1 MGYIEKFVVAINKWI
16 SYLAGGALAAMVII
30 TVINVV
36 LRQVYV
42 PFVGCVEI
50 VTYLGVI
57 VVGFSLGYTQI
68 RGAHI
73 AIDILASNFSQKT
86 NRVLEV
92 INRLMGMCLFGVI
105 AWRTALYAT
114 HLKNIGSLSET
125 LKIIFYPVT
134 YCLAFGCMCLAL
146 LLFVYLV
153 KAISKVLNK

>member
-1 MGYIEKFVVAINKWI
+1 MDYIEKFVVAMNRWI
-16 SYLAGGALAAMVII
+16 SYLAGGALAAMVIV
-30 TVINVV
+30 TVVNVV

-42 PFVGCVEI
+42 PFVGCIEV

-73 AIDILASNFSQKT
+73 AIDILTGKFSRKT
-86 NRVLEV
+86 QLVLEA
-92 INRLMGMCLFGVI
+92 INQVMGMSLFGVI
-105 AWRTALYAT
+105 AWRTALYAA

-134 YCLAFGCMCLAL
+134 YCLAFGCACLAL
-146 LLFVYLV
+146 LLFVHSL
-153 KAISKVLNK
+153 KAILKVFNK